1 MQLLLEHCVPHAPV
15 RELSEVVNDPHMH
28 ERGTLQWI
36 DHPQFGRVVLQHS
49 PMRYDGTPLL
59 PLTPSSAL
67 GAENRAV
74 YAGWLGLSDRDVD
87 DLTRDGVI

>member
-1 MQLLLEHCVPHAPV
+1 
-15 RELSEVVNDPHMH
+15 
-28 ERGTLQWI
+28 
-36 DHPQFGRVVLQHS
+36 
-49 PMRYDGTPLL
+49 MRYDGTPLL